1 MSWLAAYLALGAII
15 GFLAGLLGIGG
26 GLTLVPLLAALFQ
39 AQALSA
45 DHIVHLSL
53 GTAMATVVF
62 TSSSSVRAHHL
73 LGSVDWALVRRLAPA
88 LLLGSFLATF
98 VSGWLPQRALALGF
112 AVVVFGGATQMLLGR
127 KPAPG
132 TGLPGRPVLLAIGV
146 VVGVICGLASAG
158 GAFLTV
164 PLMLAWGVSM
174 QRAIGTAAAIGVPV
188 AIIGMIGHVISGW
201 SVPGL
206 PPWSL
211 GFVYLPAL
219 VAVVAASMLTAPF
232 GARLTHR
239 LPVATLKRVFSLLLY
254 AMAARMAWVY
264 W

>member
-1 MSWLAAYLALGAII
+1 
-15 GFLAGLLGIGG
+15 
-26 GLTLVPLLAALFQ
+26 
-39 AQALSA
+39 
-45 DHIVHLSL
+45 
-53 GTAMATVVF
+53 
-62 TSSSSVRAHHL
+62 
-73 LGSVDWALVRRLAPA
+73 
-88 LLLGSFLATF
+88 
-98 VSGWLPQRALALGF
+98 
-112 AVVVFGGATQMLLGR
+112 
-127 KPAPG
+127 
-132 TGLPGRPVLLAIGV
+132 
-146 VVGVICGLASAG
+146 
-158 GAFLTV
+158 
-164 PLMLAWGVSM
+164 M